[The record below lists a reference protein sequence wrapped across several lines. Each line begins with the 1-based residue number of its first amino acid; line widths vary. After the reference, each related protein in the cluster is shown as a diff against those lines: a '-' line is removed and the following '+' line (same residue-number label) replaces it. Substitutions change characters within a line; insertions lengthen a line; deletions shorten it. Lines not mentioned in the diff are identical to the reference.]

1 VQYSDKTPQDGPS
14 GADSES
20 KRSTQDGR
28 DDLPVIPDVAFD
40 DTDAAWGEYPQ
51 DSDEWLRS
59 QRPPHHGG

>member
-1 VQYSDKTPQDGPS
+1 MQYSDKTPQDRT
-14 GADSES
+14 SETQS
-20 KRSTQDGR
+20 EPDRSTQDGR
-28 DDLPVIPDVAFD
+28 DDKPVIPDVAFD